1 MGKRFSYESTQKRMK
16 DILEHPERYQ
26 KIDSEWEKLVDSI
39 GTHWH
44 ELGVVRMKGTPSS
57 NKTLDKVLK
66 DIQKS
71 YPDCLDEN
79 GFPKKDYK
87 VPISMIFAIIAA
99 NYDNDGTEFY
109 EDRNLDMDKL

>member
-26 KIDSEWEKLVDSI
+26 SIDI
-39 GTHWH
+39 
-44 ELGVVRMKGTPSS
+44 PSS

-79 GFPKKDYK
+79 SLPKKDYK

-109 EDRNLDMDKL
+109 EDKKLDMDKL